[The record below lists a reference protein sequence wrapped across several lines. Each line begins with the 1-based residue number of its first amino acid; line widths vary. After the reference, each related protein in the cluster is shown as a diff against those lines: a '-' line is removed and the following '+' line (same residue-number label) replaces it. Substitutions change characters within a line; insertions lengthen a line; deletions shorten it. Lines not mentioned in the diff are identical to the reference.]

1 MSINIQ
7 SDYTTVGCF
16 PLLLFF
22 EPSTLGKRGKIA
34 EKYTK
39 NIPKKPKIQVFL
51 PKNWGKN
58 GGGIFILKNTLDYRP
73 KKSKKLPISRCD
85 LKKKSILG
93 GAFFLE
99 MGAGIFPTRPIL
111 Y

>member
-39 NIPKKPKIQVFL
+39 NIPKNPKIQVFL
-51 PKNWGKN
+51 PKNWGKM
-58 GGGIFILKNTLDYRP
+58 GGGGDFYSQKHTGLS
-73 KKSKKLPISRCD
+73 SKKV
-85 LKKKSILG
+85 KKV
-93 GAFFLE
+93 ADF
-99 MGAGIFPTRPIL
+99 
-111 Y
+111 